1 MLLLNTLSLLE
12 NIDKEYIN
20 FDTWLFIYR
29 IVSLD
34 MNANIS
40 SEVEI
45 LCSQGDCSLIE
56 PIRIAVM
63 KDKMYVIE
71 NSKRTVSVFKGISRF
86 NICLVCVH
94 ECGHMN
100 V

>member
-1 MLLLNTLSLLE
+1 
-12 NIDKEYIN
+12 
-20 FDTWLFIYR
+20 
-29 IVSLD
+29 

-71 NSKRTVSVFKGISRF
+71 NLKRTVSVFEGILRF
-86 NICLVCVH
+86 SISLVCLH
-94 ECGHMN
+94 ECVRMN